1 MKNITFAEYAFFNG
15 GKMKRKKTNILLGW
29 MMLFL
34 TLGMGSVHA
43 SKHTITLP
51 ITAKGNTSH
60 KVTIS
65 STDSPLPSTENLTLN
80 NETKSFVIPITK
92 ADNYH
97 YLITDDKGTTYHTTV
112 VVTRNAD
119 GKMESA
125 IYASK
130 DGINKTDI
138 IFGSNVTN
146 NTIKQEK
153 NVVSKKT
160 KHVKT
165 EDATSIMKYIVALFL
180 SALAL
185 FYYLIKYS
193 QNKRGT
199 DI

>member
-1 MKNITFAEYAFFNG
+1 M
-15 GKMKRKKTNILLGW
+15 
-29 MMLFL
+29 FL
-34 TLGMGSVHA
+34 ALGSVTNDFV
-43 SKHTITLP
+43 SSLP

-97 YLITDDKGTTYHTTV
+97 YLITDDKGTTYHTPV

-138 IFGSNVTN
+138 IFGSNITN

-185 FYYLIKYS
+185 FYYLIKYL

>member
-1 MKNITFAEYAFFNG
+1 
-15 GKMKRKKTNILLGW
+15 MKRKKMNILLGW

-34 TLGMGSVHA
+34 TLGMGSVNA
-43 SKHTITLP
+43 AQFTITLP
-51 ITAKGNTSH
+51 VTAKGNTPH
-60 KVTIS
+60 KITIS

-138 IFGSNVTN
+138 IFGTNITTN
-146 NTIKQEK
+146 NTVKEEK

-160 KHVKT
+160 KQVKT
-165 EDATSIMKYIVALFL
+165 EDTTSIMKYIIALLL
-180 SALAL
+180 STLAL
-185 FYYLIKYS
+185 FYYLMKYL
-193 QNKRGT
+193 QTKRGT